1 MRLII
6 TRHGETLENQ
16 QGIMQ
21 GHIPGILSKEGIIQA
36 QKLAKRLSTEKIDV
50 IYSSDLARGADTARE
65 IAKYHPHLK
74 IKLVQELRERNLG
87 ELNGAKKSDLGLD
100 ENKFYATSLGP
111 KNGESLEQ
119 LYQRAKKFLD
129 EVLHQHKKETVLFV
143 GHNGINKALIAVI
156 TNKTS
161 ADLPHIENH
170 KNTSV
175 NIYEIDEDRKHKI
188 ILFNCIKHLE

>member
-36 QKLAKRLSTEKIDV
+36 QKL
-50 IYSSDLARGADTARE
+50 
-65 IAKYHPHLK
+65 
-74 IKLVQELRERNLG
+74 
-87 ELNGAKKSDLGLD
+87 
-100 ENKFYATSLGP
+100 
-111 KNGESLEQ
+111 
-119 LYQRAKKFLD
+119 AKKFLD